1 MHVYYTIDIHQC
13 RYTSTLMCIQT
24 VYMLWFKFSLGLNFV
39 FLLFFNMV
47 MYDLNDFE
55 TMEYKM

>member
-13 RYTSTLMCIQT
+13 RYTLTLMCIQT

-47 MYDLNDFE
+47 MYDLNEFE